1 MGIIQFNASLLL
13 TKAMLEKQRGFTNI
27 RLPQCKPRSKGEVL
41 GCTSPDLADE
51 TSPGD
56 VVIFLGDGRFHI
68 ESTMI
73 RNSHLT
79 FYQYNPY
86 TQKFTEEVYKVKQ
99 MMDIRKAEVE
109 KAKEARMFGIILG
122 TLGRQGNTTILEEL
136 EKLMI
141 KNNREYFVI
150 FLSEIS
156 PDKLLKFEE
165 VDAWI

>member
-13 TKAMLEKQRGFTNI
+13 TKAMLEKQRGFTKI

-41 GCTSPDLADE
+41 GCTSPDLAGE

-86 TQKFTEEVYKVKQ
+86 T
-99 MMDIRKAEVE
+99 
-109 KAKEARMFGIILG
+109 
-122 TLGRQGNTTILEEL
+122 
-136 EKLMI
+136 
-141 KNNREYFVI
+141 
-150 FLSEIS
+150 
-156 PDKLLKFEE
+156 
-165 VDAWI
+165 

>member
-1 MGIIQFNASLLL
+1 
-13 TKAMLEKQRGFTNI
+13 
-27 RLPQCKPRSKGEVL
+27 
-41 GCTSPDLADE
+41 
-51 TSPGD
+51 
-56 VVIFLGDGRFHI
+56 
-68 ESTMI
+68 
-73 RNSHLT
+73 
-79 FYQYNPY
+79 
-86 TQKFTEEVYKVKQ
+86 
-99 MMDIRKAEVE
+99 MMDIRKAEVA